1 MHCSRRQFVQL
12 LGLAATGL
20 AAPRLAQVAQA
31 AASGGS
37 PAPTADDVLQRLLE
51 GNRRFVKGELA
62 HPDRKPEDFAPLA
75 EGQRPVAA
83 IVGCAD
89 SRVPPEI
96 LFDQGIGDLFVVR
109 IAGNVV
115 EGAGPSVKGS
125 IEYAVAELG
134 VPLVVVLGHSQ
145 CGAVKAALAHIE
157 AHDALPG
164 AIKDLVA
171 LIRPAVARI
180 KGMPGNQMANAITE
194 NVRMGVQRLKTLQPI
209 LAPRVTKGTLKV
221 VGATYELRDGSVT
234 LLSEESNAGAA
245 ARRSSVP

>member
-1 MHCSRRQFVQL
+1 MHFSRRQFVQL
-12 LGLAATGL
+12 LGLAAAGL
-20 AAPRLAQVAQA
+20 TAPRLARATQDATSGA
-31 AASGGS
+31 A
-37 PAPTADDVLQRLLE
+37 PAPNADDVLQRLME
-51 GNRRFVKGELA
+51 GNRRFVKGEPS
-62 HPDRKPEDFAPLA
+62 HPGRKPDDFAPLA

-109 IAGNVV
+109 VAGNVV

-125 IEYAVAELG
+125 VEYAAVELG
-134 VPLVVVLGHSQ
+134 VPLIVVLGHSQ

-171 LIRPAVARI
+171 LISPAVARI
-180 KGMPGNQMANAITE
+180 KDMPGNQLANAITE
-194 NVRMGVQRLKTLQPI
+194 NVRLGVQRLKTLQPI
-209 LAPRVTKGTLKV
+209 LAPRVAQGTLKV

-234 LLSEESNAGAA
+234 LLS
-245 ARRSSVP
+245 

>member
-1 MHCSRRQFVQL
+1 MHVSRRQLMQL
-12 LGLAATGL
+12 LGLTAAAL
-20 AAPRLAQVAQA
+20 AAPGLIQA
-31 AASGGS
+31 AQGATGGDS
-37 PAPTADDVLQRLLE
+37 AITPNPDDVLQRLLA
-51 GNRRFVKGELA
+51 GNRRFVTGELSQ
-62 HPDRKPEDFAPLA
+62 PGRKPEDFAPLA
-75 EGQRPVAA
+75 AGQRPVAV
-83 IVGCAD
+83 IVGCSD

-109 IAGNVV
+109 VAGNVI

-134 VPLVVVLGHSQ
+134 VPLIVVLGHSQ

-180 KGMPGNQMANAITE
+180 KGMAGNQLANAITE
-194 NVRMGVQRLKTLQPI
+194 NVHTGVQRLQTLQPI
-209 LAPRVTKGTLKV
+209 LAPRVTHGTLKV

-234 LLSEESNAGAA
+234 LLN
-245 ARRSSVP
+245 

>member
-1 MHCSRRQFVQL
+1 MHFSRRQFVQL
-12 LGLAATGL
+12 MGLAAAGF
-20 AAPRLAQVAQA
+20 AAPGLVHA
-31 AASGGS
+31 AADTAGDAHTPS
-37 PAPTADDVLQRLLE
+37 ADDVLQRLLD

-62 HPDRKPEDFAPLA
+62 HPGRKPEDFAPLTA
-75 EGQRPVAA
+75 GQRPVAA
-83 IVGCAD
+83 IVGCSD

-109 IAGNVV
+109 VAGNVV

-134 VPLVVVLGHSQ
+134 VPLIVVLGHSQ

-171 LIRPAVARI
+171 ADQTCRGARQRHGG
-180 KGMPGNQMANAITE
+180 KPVDECNHRKRSHGRATLADAATPPGTPDQAGETQG
-194 NVRMGVQRLKTLQPI
+194 RR
-209 LAPRVTKGTLKV
+209 GTL
-221 VGATYELRDGSVT
+221 
-234 LLSEESNAGAA
+234 
-245 ARRSSVP
+245 